1 MTMMKTNAE
10 RERECRILSKCLGE
24 IPRHRIQ
31 DGTLTHS
38 EGKQSTCRGHL
49 IYADTTGS
57 LCARD
62 YKGIGSQYVEEN
74 KLVIDIWN

>member
-10 RERECRILSKCLGE
+10 RECRILSRCLGE

-31 DGTLTHS
+31 DRTVTHS
-38 EGKQSTCRGHL
+38 EGKQGTCRGHL
-49 IYADTTGS
+49 TYADTTGS

-74 KLVIDIWN
+74 KLVIDTWN